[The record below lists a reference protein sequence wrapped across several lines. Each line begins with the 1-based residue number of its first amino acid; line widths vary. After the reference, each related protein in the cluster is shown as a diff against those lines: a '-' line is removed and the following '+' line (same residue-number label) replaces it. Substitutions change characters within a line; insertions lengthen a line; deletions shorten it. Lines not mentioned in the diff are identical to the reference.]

1 MRKLVRLSTATRETT
16 ESFLYISWTWE
27 TIVYEDFPPSTT
39 KIVGVGQVWF
49 LNLTSELLIYGLF
62 LFVFY
67 YNDSIRSQLS

>member
-27 TIVYEDFPPSTT
+27 TIVYEGFPTSTT

-49 LNLTSELLIYGLF
+49 LNLTSELLIYG
-62 LFVFY
+62 
-67 YNDSIRSQLS
+67 